1 MKSSWQTVRRIQ
13 TNSFRFALNARIDKT
28 IVKIELATDRF
39 SMQNI
44 RNNNRIINST
54 IDTPVDYWLLKT
66 TQTENSKLV
75 RLSSI
80 LICDSRSG
88 IVA

>member
-1 MKSSWQTVRRIQ
+1 VRRIQ

-54 IDTPVDYWLLKT
+54 IDTPVDY
-66 TQTENSKLV
+66 
-75 RLSSI
+75 
-80 LICDSRSG
+80 
-88 IVA
+88 